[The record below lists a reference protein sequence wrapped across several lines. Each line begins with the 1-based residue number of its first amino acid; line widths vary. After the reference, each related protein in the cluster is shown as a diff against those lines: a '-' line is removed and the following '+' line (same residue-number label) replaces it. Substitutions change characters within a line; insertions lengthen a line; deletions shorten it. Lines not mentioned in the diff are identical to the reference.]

1 MKKIKLVL
9 AAFIITL
16 STSINAQTAD
26 EIVSNYLEAIGGTEK
41 LMAITGTKMVGDINA
56 QGMKIPL
63 EVVAMKDGRMYVQ
76 IEFQGQK
83 VKQLF
88 SDGEK
93 IYVMNMMSQSVEEMP
108 SEESKMMMDEFKDFP
123 NAFVDYKEKGYAIE
137 LVGKETAEGTECFKI
152 KLTKKPFTI
161 KGEEVPNVT
170 FYYFDAE
177 SFVPIM
183 TEQEVPSGPQKGQV
197 MKTPLSDYAEV
208 DGVYFPFTTSMQGMP
223 MTYTEIVINP
233 EVTDA
238 DFAKPAEEKK
248 ETETKN

>member
-1 MKKIKLVL
+1 MYYSGHFFGILS
-9 AAFIITL
+9 AF
-16 STSINAQTAD
+16 N
-26 EIVSNYLEAIGGTEK
+26 
-41 LMAITGTKMVGDINA
+41 
-56 QGMKIPL
+56 P
-63 EVVAMKDGRMYVQ
+63 YVTD
-76 IEFQGQK
+76 K
-83 VKQLF
+83 V
-88 SDGEK
+88 
-93 IYVMNMMSQSVEEMP
+93 
-108 SEESKMMMDEFKDFP
+108 
-123 NAFVDYKEKGYAIE
+123 
-137 LVGKETAEGTECFKI
+137 

-161 KGEEVPNVT
+161 NGEETPNIT
-170 FYYFDAE
+170 YYYFDSE

-197 MKTPLSDYAEV
+197 VKTPLSDYDEV